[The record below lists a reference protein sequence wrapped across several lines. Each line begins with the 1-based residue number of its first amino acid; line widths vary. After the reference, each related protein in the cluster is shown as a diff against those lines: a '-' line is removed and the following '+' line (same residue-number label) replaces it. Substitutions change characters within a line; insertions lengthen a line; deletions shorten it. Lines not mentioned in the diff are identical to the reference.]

1 MRAISRSRMPEA
13 KAVLSC
19 SHVIQRISGNACAIE
34 HKELRERL
42 QTSSI
47 ATQSWYPDHFRLAW
61 TAAEMPEIDSEWE
74 KVFQISPNFASR
86 FP

>member
-1 MRAISRSRMPEA
+1 
-13 KAVLSC
+13 
-19 SHVIQRISGNACAIE
+19 
-34 HKELRERL
+34 L